1 MADDNIIDLESA
13 FAGQGDAQS
22 PDQPVVE
29 PTDTNALYGSVPQR
43 DITPADLTG
52 LGVNQ
57 FVTPTGPNN
66 IVDLGAAFAGGSFR
80 DSTPIPPSDE
90 LTAEVNE
97 KVTKVLT
104 LLDKRGINIFTTQDV
119 MQNLQTMSYVPE
131 VAWVLDMGEP
141 FIEDIQAA
149 VFTSFLDSIDSVLK
163 DKPETAPNEL
173 NTRALV
179 SMFWK
184 NHGSKFSTQERELLT
199 AMWSAIPHG
208 SEFLRQ
214 AAAAGENPTQQNL
227 PFNPGIGPVNA
238 ENLLTGVNFL
248 RKAPQDVRNI
258 VQDPREK
265 IVALATQWLDNNPM
279 DTFEDREKF
288 IVKQYQWVQ
297 QEIANHKEA
306 SGFWGRLGARL
317 EAPFVALAD
326 FTSEQVAE
334 IQSGSTIFGSAASP
348 EEFAVRQHLSF
359 GQNLAISLGHNP
371 ASDDKIFKLSNVG
384 FSGELGEAG
393 IGAWDFFSGAGDLAL
408 NLSPVDP
415 INLAV
420 GVGTGLSMSRT
431 VARADDLGRAASI
444 YKSLKPFSGGRGLT
458 AAEGGLPVLSRG
470 TLARVTWSLTSRQ
483 VDDLVEARR
492 FRKFYKFIA
501 ETDNAAELLPRLPDQ
516 WKKSDDLVDAL
527 ARTKDTEFVKE
538 LIRAGLQGWDVGGF
552 EKPLLTVIQ
561 STWKADAERGYKA
574 ALNDALT
581 NEKLGLGQVAT
592 GGIDAI
598 DTNLDGVW
606 RIADTN
612 VLGPL
617 AAGDIPKSLAG
628 RIVPE
633 NPSVVQSVNRNV
645 GRIATS
651 GNKVASKTLL
661 DGRTVEVFK
670 NGDIVALRVDDT
682 IVGGAAKGQVGVDPE
697 FSATAEVFTK
707 DGSSLSNL
715 IGDALGSGGIK
726 RLIESVETG
735 GGTLS
740 EAGLGFLQREA
751 RRSGA
756 TNQVLR
762 QSDLVDDGG
771 LKIVVAKNNIP
782 NWKVLNVD
790 SNTKFLGGLS
800 NWLTS
805 TIGTKESTNLSA
817 KLHTSL
823 GFRGS
828 VLDSLNPQELALLN
842 RYAEMTGMTA
852 IRAGD
857 GMIVTS
863 KGQRALLVGKDLSA
877 DVGLFEDVMRTP
889 AANLAKVDSLARS
902 ANSSGRAHLW
912 AIADMPR
919 EKRASRIM
927 NSVKTRSRTNKTN
940 AVLRAMR
947 RGNAHLTMKLPGN
960 ISFVKTGEGADSL
973 ERWIRFLGGSK
984 DTALKWV
991 QEFRNANPANRNR
1004 VVQDALV
1011 AVGDEIDNDMLRLN
1025 LINWSQK
1032 QGQQTFFFNRAG
1044 NELGQSTT
1052 AEGASRIRPMTIS
1065 HFTKSYAM
1073 PDAQQLLKT
1082 VARGRGAKRFG
1093 KNSRMVRGIMGS
1105 TRKTRKDMA
1114 ERYRDAAR
1122 RRAPAAGIG
1131 MNEDDWLRMAYADV
1145 LGFENFGRGNGLG
1158 YTAKMAKIGAS
1169 PFKAFHSVF
1178 TVSQLALRAIPWA
1191 TRIGLEENVRANFVG
1206 LPTLWRRPKQFMSAW
1221 FDAKAIR
1228 SLPDDI
1234 SKQGKAINGIIE
1246 EIFDP
1251 KLGPDA
1257 ILDDLRTV
1265 VKDLD
1270 ELIEAR
1276 GINPQNLSQVKALTA
1291 SELGRELIGGDAMD
1305 AASFGLR
1312 TNISRRTLLRNR
1324 RIKRRTENLKARGF
1338 DPKFSFEMD
1347 APDILN
1353 RSFFSQWIKEAD
1365 SSTQPLAYSIGNMT
1379 DKDVVQYGR
1388 AYGRQIYQ
1396 MMGDPIISQWGFGRA
1411 LARTDGAVDAA
1422 RWSPQRLA
1430 ASKWFD
1436 DVLPNVREHVGD
1448 LGLEFG
1454 SRVELAEWYL
1464 DNVVD
1469 EIVETL
1475 FRPMFIDELGDPDF
1489 TRQAQVLSDLVNN
1502 RTLNVSFDGGNFT
1515 FKHSGDNYEQ
1525 GLGVVSDFTEAA
1537 YRRNIQLPPRI
1548 SAWFDPRFGQGEDT
1562 RNMFRRFTDYTL
1574 QRFGEDATQKF
1585 MRQPAFVHVFDKEF
1599 QRLKGYGWAEDVARV
1614 HATEKATETI
1624 NWIFFNNNSNTA
1636 FLRRMNNIV
1645 PFFSAWWEVMS
1656 TWAFKIPSQTF
1667 MPLGYTALARR
1678 VDRFFQGMRETGLIE
1693 QDENGQMFLN
1703 FQDNLG
1709 GNTAG
1714 AALSKIG
1721 RTMTRTPVTIAEWLG
1736 GIGKLAVD
1744 AVDGDGIHFDK
1755 FEPVDLSAFAKDG
1768 FFINVASPLDLS
1780 GNTHGVMGINNFQFG
1795 LTPVLSYV
1803 ATQALERSG
1812 FAGDIKL
1819 KDTEKELPFFSEEGD
1834 SILSIIDGNQ
1844 DISLNQFI
1852 NLNHDALE
1860 EAWGRERLNRIKSGF
1875 ISGEEVTIPKGTY
1888 KVPETS
1894 LFTQLID
1901 DTFFP
1906 FGRMHTPGEAIVA
1919 VTPSTISYIL
1929 RGLGIHSNDDD
1940 PNLITVMLTGMQGA
1954 FGEQGQYQVDA
1965 EVLKQIQYLEA
1976 TEGLVSKV
1984 QEKAAELRIL
1994 VTQTVEAGNEIP
2006 IGGLE
2011 EGLPRILSDD
2021 HPRAEEAQDILDD
2034 LTRLNS
2040 EIVRRAEDNA
2050 GWALIVRGITGS
2062 LGPSTPRMFFKEQE
2076 DAANYWVSR
2085 DIAKEAE
2092 VRGSVNFARLLEE
2105 TKVRNFSDLSNALTL
2120 VGEWLEDPVGDQA
2133 KVFVKENHPSM
2144 FSFIQGST
2152 FWGDGGPP
2160 PEIGTIEEFF
2170 RQVESGER
2178 QVYSPDV
2185 FVQRVARAEIATDRE
2200 IAIINEYGDDYL
2212 TQAQAQ
2218 LTDWSKWRDLTEPY
2232 SRAYEGLDWMDQT
2245 LNDGAYLDF
2254 NNRNKDDRSTFYE
2267 LIRDE
2272 FNKAVENVDEVLNAV
2287 DFLGLSPDD
2296 QRQVSGILNSSTRGI
2311 RDAIKE
2317 FDEKRNL

>member
-1 MADDNIIDLESA
+1 
-13 FAGQGDAQS
+13 
-22 PDQPVVE
+22 
-29 PTDTNALYGSVPQR
+29 
-43 DITPADLTG
+43 
-52 LGVNQ
+52 
-57 FVTPTGPNN
+57 
-66 IVDLGAAFAGGSFR
+66 
-80 DSTPIPPSDE
+80 
-90 LTAEVNE
+90 
-97 KVTKVLT
+97 
-104 LLDKRGINIFTTQDV
+104 
-119 MQNLQTMSYVPE
+119 
-131 VAWVLDMGEP
+131 
-141 FIEDIQAA
+141 
-149 VFTSFLDSIDSVLK
+149 
-163 DKPETAPNEL
+163 
-173 NTRALV
+173 
-179 SMFWK
+179 
-184 NHGSKFSTQERELLT
+184 
-199 AMWSAIPHG
+199 
-208 SEFLRQ
+208 
-214 AAAAGENPTQQNL
+214 
-227 PFNPGIGPVNA
+227 
-238 ENLLTGVNFL
+238 
-248 RKAPQDVRNI
+248 
-258 VQDPREK
+258 
-265 IVALATQWLDNNPM
+265 
-279 DTFEDREKF
+279 
-288 IVKQYQWVQ
+288 
-297 QEIANHKEA
+297 
-306 SGFWGRLGARL
+306 
-317 EAPFVALAD
+317 
-326 FTSEQVAE
+326 
-334 IQSGSTIFGSAASP
+334 
-348 EEFAVRQHLSF
+348 
-359 GQNLAISLGHNP
+359 
-371 ASDDKIFKLSNVG
+371 
-384 FSGELGEAG
+384 
-393 IGAWDFFSGAGDLAL
+393 
-408 NLSPVDP
+408 
-415 INLAV
+415 
-420 GVGTGLSMSRT
+420 
-431 VARADDLGRAASI
+431 
-444 YKSLKPFSGGRGLT
+444 
-458 AAEGGLPVLSRG
+458 
-470 TLARVTWSLTSRQ
+470 
-483 VDDLVEARR
+483 
-492 FRKFYKFIA
+492 
-501 ETDNAAELLPRLPDQ
+501 
-516 WKKSDDLVDAL
+516 
-527 ARTKDTEFVKE
+527 
-538 LIRAGLQGWDVGGF
+538 
-552 EKPLLTVIQ
+552 
-561 STWKADAERGYKA
+561 
-574 ALNDALT
+574 
-581 NEKLGLGQVAT
+581 
-592 GGIDAI
+592 
-598 DTNLDGVW
+598 
-606 RIADTN
+606 
-612 VLGPL
+612 
-617 AAGDIPKSLAG
+617 
-628 RIVPE
+628 
-633 NPSVVQSVNRNV
+633 
-645 GRIATS
+645 
-651 GNKVASKTLL
+651 
-661 DGRTVEVFK
+661 
-670 NGDIVALRVDDT
+670 
-682 IVGGAAKGQVGVDPE
+682 
-697 FSATAEVFTK
+697 
-707 DGSSLSNL
+707 
-715 IGDALGSGGIK
+715 
-726 RLIESVETG
+726 
-735 GGTLS
+735 
-740 EAGLGFLQREA
+740 
-751 RRSGA
+751 
-756 TNQVLR
+756 
-762 QSDLVDDGG
+762 
-771 LKIVVAKNNIP
+771 
-782 NWKVLNVD
+782 
-790 SNTKFLGGLS
+790 
-800 NWLTS
+800 
-805 TIGTKESTNLSA
+805 
-817 KLHTSL
+817 
-823 GFRGS
+823 
-828 VLDSLNPQELALLN
+828 
-842 RYAEMTGMTA
+842 
-852 IRAGD
+852 
-857 GMIVTS
+857 
-863 KGQRALLVGKDLSA
+863 
-877 DVGLFEDVMRTP
+877 
-889 AANLAKVDSLARS
+889 
-902 ANSSGRAHLW
+902 
-912 AIADMPR
+912 
-919 EKRASRIM
+919 
-927 NSVKTRSRTNKTN
+927 
-940 AVLRAMR
+940 
-947 RGNAHLTMKLPGN
+947 
-960 ISFVKTGEGADSL
+960 
-973 ERWIRFLGGSK
+973 
-984 DTALKWV
+984 
-991 QEFRNANPANRNR
+991 
-1004 VVQDALV
+1004 
-1011 AVGDEIDNDMLRLN
+1011 
-1025 LINWSQK
+1025 
-1032 QGQQTFFFNRAG
+1032 
-1044 NELGQSTT
+1044 
-1052 AEGASRIRPMTIS
+1052 
-1065 HFTKSYAM
+1065 
-1073 PDAQQLLKT
+1073 
-1082 VARGRGAKRFG
+1082 
-1093 KNSRMVRGIMGS
+1093 
-1105 TRKTRKDMA
+1105 
-1114 ERYRDAAR
+1114 
-1122 RRAPAAGIG
+1122 
-1131 MNEDDWLRMAYADV
+1131 
-1145 LGFENFGRGNGLG
+1145 
-1158 YTAKMAKIGAS
+1158 
-1169 PFKAFHSVF
+1169 
-1178 TVSQLALRAIPWA
+1178 
-1191 TRIGLEENVRANFVG
+1191 
-1206 LPTLWRRPKQFMSAW
+1206 
-1221 FDAKAIR
+1221 
-1228 SLPDDI
+1228 
-1234 SKQGKAINGIIE
+1234 
-1246 EIFDP
+1246 
-1251 KLGPDA
+1251 
-1257 ILDDLRTV
+1257 
-1265 VKDLD
+1265 
-1270 ELIEAR
+1270 
-1276 GINPQNLSQVKALTA
+1276 
-1291 SELGRELIGGDAMD
+1291 
-1305 AASFGLR
+1305 
-1312 TNISRRTLLRNR
+1312 
-1324 RIKRRTENLKARGF
+1324 
-1338 DPKFSFEMD
+1338 
-1347 APDILN
+1347 
-1353 RSFFSQWIKEAD
+1353 
-1365 SSTQPLAYSIGNMT
+1365 
-1379 DKDVVQYGR
+1379 
-1388 AYGRQIYQ
+1388 
-1396 MMGDPIISQWGFGRA
+1396 
-1411 LARTDGAVDAA
+1411 
-1422 RWSPQRLA
+1422 
-1430 ASKWFD
+1430 
-1436 DVLPNVREHVGD
+1436 
-1448 LGLEFG
+1448 
-1454 SRVELAEWYL
+1454 
-1464 DNVVD
+1464 
-1469 EIVETL
+1469 
-1475 FRPMFIDELGDPDF
+1475 
-1489 TRQAQVLSDLVNN
+1489 
-1502 RTLNVSFDGGNFT
+1502 LNVSFDGGNFT

-2317 FDEKRNL
+2317 FDDRISDGTFDNKREQLIASYFLNVADPFYSQRNEIYDLISDADDPLIVSNLYDRIRDWNNEQWLSAPVLSDPDSDRTVQVPNELMRAWNGKDDQDKINQKLRWIGQRPEWMTLQATHTLSLDHPDFAQHVPTSREDMQVYNDFAQLKAQVTELQSQNPLEISKSKMNSIISEARNQMYIQLIEQGRGGEVEYALAWPIQRLRMAGKLPPALDSVLPQVNFARQQLEAIEKGPTSIEGNALFSELIRWLEREEFIRNPNAETAIDLLGLVMFDEQLRAAVYPKLLYGDFFGTLR